1 MNESNARHL
10 DNSSHNVSEAEKAV
24 LGALIEKGEL
34 LDELDLHPDDFA
46 HVNHRVIY
54 EAMTTTKQLGVEL
67 DLTTLVE
74 TLAQGNV
81 FEEIG
86 GFDAIV
92 ACTEA
97 CTSLVHAEH
106 YAKLVKESSR
116 ERKARKAAADYLN
129 GTGTIDD
136 LQTNLELLGQT
147 TTKHQGTDAYGLS
160 LLFLQLLN
168 KKDDDL
174 FYTGLPALDSVL
186 DGIKPTDLVVVGARP
201 SVGKT
206 AFGMNIGHNLSE
218 QGVGV
223 SNFSYE
229 VGDEEIMRRL
239 VALGTG
245 VPLRQLKKAHERLD
259 LSQIQRG
266 VNYMNDLSRR
276 PLINHAASGLTIHDI
291 KREVKR
297 DKKKFAG
304 RQHVILIDH
313 LHIIPASDPRM
324 TEVMSLTEI
333 SRVCKEIAVELRTP
347 VILLAQLNRALEQR
361 QDKRPQKS
369 DLRGSGSIEQ
379 DADTILF
386 LHREDYYDAETEDQ
400 NIMEVIVSKQRDGEL
415 GKVQLYFNKETGK
428 LLPYENLRGGR

>member
-10 DNSSHNVSEAEKAV
+10 DSSTHNVSEAEKAV

-34 LDELDLHPDDFA
+34 LDELDLSPDDFA

-81 FEEIG
+81 FEEVG

-168 KKDDDL
+168 KKEDDL
-174 FYTGLPALDSVL
+174 IYTGIQPLDDVL

-206 AFGMNIGHNLSE
+206 AFGMNIAHNLSE
-218 QGVGV
+218 QDVGV

-259 LSQIQRG
+259 LKQIQRG
-266 VNYMNDLSRR
+266 VNYMNDMSRR

-297 DKKKFAG
+297 DKKKFG
-304 RQHVILIDH
+304 DKRHVILIDH

-428 LLPYENLRGGR
+428 LLPYENLR